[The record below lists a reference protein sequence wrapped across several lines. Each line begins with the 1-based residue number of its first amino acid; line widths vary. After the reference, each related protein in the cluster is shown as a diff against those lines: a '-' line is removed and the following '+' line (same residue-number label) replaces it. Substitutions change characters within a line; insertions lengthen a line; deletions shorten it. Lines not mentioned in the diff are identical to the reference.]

1 MSKYNSFAFLTCALP
16 SQVGNWVHMQPEVWN
31 RSKNAPYMP
40 FLFSTDIVR
49 LVCQFFIAVP
59 GIESSHCV
67 LIPALQHSELFRAL
81 CAIPCIAVLGIAL
94 RFVRLFSRC
103 STRNWRAGGVQKFF
117 TCVPPV
123 ALLGIPSLPFFD
135 ISKNSLCTSKR
146 YQCVGAWQRITAK
159 ACLLIL
165 RGIFL

>member
-16 SQVGNWVHMQPEVWN
+16 SQVGNWVHMQPKVWN

-59 GIESSHCV
+59 GIESTHCV

-81 CAIPCIAVLGIAL
+81 CAIPYIAVLGIGP

-103 STRNWRAGGVQKFF
+103 STRNWRVGEECKNFSTAQSCGSFRDSKPTFF
-117 TCVPPV
+117 RHFKELTLHQQ
-123 ALLGIPSLPFFD
+123 ALSVRWSLA
-135 ISKNSLCTSKR
+135 KNYRQSMF
-146 YQCVGAWQRITAK
+146 VNFARI
-159 ACLLIL
+159 
-165 RGIFL
+165 F

>member
-59 GIESSHCV
+59 GIESSHCAKF
-67 LIPALQHSELFRAL
+67 PH
-81 CAIPCIAVLGIAL
+81 
-94 RFVRLFSRC
+94 C
-103 STRNWRAGGVQKFF
+103 STRNCSAH
-117 TCVPPV
+117 CVPFPILQYL
-123 ALLGIPSLPFFD
+123 ALVRALYAYSRVVVPGIEERGECKNFSPAQSCGSFRDSKPTFFRHFKELTLHQQALSVRWSLA
-135 ISKNSLCTSKR
+135 KNYHRSMF
-146 YQCVGAWQRITAK
+146 VNFARI
-159 ACLLIL
+159 
-165 RGIFL
+165 F